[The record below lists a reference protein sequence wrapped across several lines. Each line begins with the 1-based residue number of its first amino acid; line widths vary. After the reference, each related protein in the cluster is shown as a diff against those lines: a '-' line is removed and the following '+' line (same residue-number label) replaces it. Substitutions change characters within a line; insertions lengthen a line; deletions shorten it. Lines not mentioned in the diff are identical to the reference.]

1 MAIIKNREEPNTLNY
16 DLIIMCRTKE
26 VGLHNTKK
34 IFIIKFFYYTLRC

>member
-26 VGLHNTKK
+26 VGLHNTEKK
-34 IFIIKFFYYTLRC
+34 YLL